1 VRPIGGR
8 TQVVSLAYYLDVT
21 SIRDQALAPLSRAD
35 AEHLLPALSV
45 GRGTLERRV
54 LRARCL
60 TCVESFDVAWAE
72 LSACNGQVKDPLLAA
87 RIAVDLVHLAYYLVR
102 WDEVEPLARQAARQ
116 AAADPLLLAE
126 LRLALSLNR
135 TSANEITSALTEARW
150 GEDALA
156 AAPRGRA
163 KDLVSARLQRQL
175 AHLLAHTGDYVGS
188 EAAAD
193 ATARFAV
200 RVGDPWESA
209 WATYTGGFAKWYA
222 GKNDAAVEAFAKAEE
237 GLRSYGTSAWRYTLL
252 CLARARMER
261 GEIATG
267 DRLSRQSAAGAEEDI
282 AHIALLRGEAEVAE
296 RILAR
301 APKGYP
307 ADEHFRD
314 FVRAIVKGR
323 RGDPRGAVRLL
334 DDVAKEFE
342 SRGMGHWALGASV
355 HAAFNREAV
364 VRGGGSARAVQLVRD
379 IGVRGGEGFAY
390 YLPDVAAWLGRAAEV
405 DAEARRVARVLKVRG
420 DAAVRLAKSDS
431 ASAVAASALDEAT
444 FYLRAVGLTW
454 REIGVLHEI
463 EKLQTEQT
471 QLERSEL
478 AKRLGLSPETLRVHI
493 TRIRAKL
500 DVGDRR
506 GDAVLLEAALARRP
520 VG

>member
-1 VRPIGGR
+1 MR
-8 TQVVSLAYYLDVT
+8 YYLDVT
-21 SIRDQALAPLSRAD
+21 SMRDQALAPLSRTE
-35 AEHLLPALSV
+35 AERLLPTLSI
-45 GRGTLERRV
+45 GRGTVDRRV

-60 TCVESFDVAWAE
+60 TCVESFDVAWSE
-72 LSACNGQVKDPLLAA
+72 LSACNSQAKDPLLAA
-87 RIAVDLVHLAYYLVR
+87 RIAVDLIHLAYYLVR
-102 WDEVEPLARQAARQ
+102 WEEIAPLVQQAERH

-135 TSANEITSALTEARW
+135 TAANEISAALTEARW

-175 AHLLAHTGDYVGS
+175 AHLLAHAGDYVGS
-188 EAAAD
+188 EGAAD
-193 ATARFAV
+193 ATARFAAKI
-200 RVGDPWESA
+200 GDPWESA
-209 WATYTGGFAKWYA
+209 WATYTRGFAQWYA
-222 GKNDAAVEAFAKAEE
+222 GKNDGAVDAFAKAEE

-267 DRLSRQSAAGAEEDI
+267 DRLSRQSAAGGPEDI

-301 APKGYP
+301 APKGFP

-314 FVRAIVKGR
+314 FVRGIVKGR

-334 DDVAKEFE
+334 DEAGKEFE

-355 HAAFNREAV
+355 HAAFNRDAL
-364 VRGGGSARAVQLVRD
+364 VRGGGSARAAQLVRD
-379 IGVRGGEGFAY
+379 IAVRGGEGFAY
-390 YLPDVAAWLGRAAEV
+390 YLPDVAAWLGRAAEA
-405 DAEARRVARVLKVRG
+405 DGEARPVARVLKARG
-420 DAAVRLAKSDS
+420 DAAIRRARSD
-431 ASAVAASALDEAT
+431 AGTGVAASALDEAT
-444 FYLRAVGLTW
+444 FYLRAAGLTW

-463 EKLQTEQT
+463 EKLQTGQK
-471 QLERSEL
+471 QIERQEL
-478 AKRLGLSPETLRVHI
+478 ATQLGLSPETLRVHI

-520 VG
+520 VA

>member
-1 VRPIGGR
+1 M
-8 TQVVSLAYYLDVT
+8 T
-21 SIRDQALAPLSRAD
+21 SIREQALAPLSRTD
-35 AEHLLPALSV
+35 AERLLPTLLV

-72 LSACNGQVKDPLLAA
+72 LSACQVQAKDPLLAA
-87 RIAVDLVHLAYYLVR
+87 RIAVDLIHLAYYLVR
-102 WDEVEPLARQAARQ
+102 WDEVARSAQDAQRQ

-135 TSANEITSALTEARW
+135 TAANEIAAALTEARW

-175 AHLLAHTGDYVGS
+175 AHLLAHAGDYIGS
-188 EAAAD
+188 AAA
-193 ATARFAV
+193 AEANARFAS
-200 RVGDPWESA
+200 RIGDPWESA
-209 WATYTGGFAKWYA
+209 WATYTGGFAQWYA
-222 GKNDAAVEAFAKAEE
+222 GKNDGAVESFAKAEE
-237 GLRSYGTSAWRYTLL
+237 GLRSYGTSVWRYTLL

-267 DRLSRQSAAGAEEDI
+267 DRLSRQSAAGAPEDI

-301 APKGYP
+301 TPKGLP

-323 RGDPRGAVRLL
+323 RGDPRVAARLL
-334 DDVAKEFE
+334 GEVGKEFE
-342 SRGMGHWALGASV
+342 ARGMSHWAIGASV
-355 HAAFNREAV
+355 HAAFNRDAA
-364 VRGGGSARAVQLVRD
+364 VRGGGSARAAQLVRD
-379 IGVRGGEGFAY
+379 IAARGGEGFAY
-390 YLPDVAAWLGRAAEV
+390 YLPDVAAWLGRAAEFDV
-405 DAEARRVARVLKVRG
+405 EARRVARLLKARG
-420 DAAVRLAKSDS
+420 DAAVRRAKADA

-454 REIGVLHEI
+454 REIGVLHEM
-463 EKLQTEQT
+463 EKLQTEQKEIART
-471 QLERSEL
+471 EL
-478 AKRLGLSPETLRVHI
+478 ATRLGLSPETLRVHI

-506 GDAVLLEAALARRP
+506 GDAVLLDAALARRP

>member
-1 VRPIGGR
+1 MTTR
-8 TQVVSLAYYLDVT
+8 
-21 SIRDQALAPLSRAD
+21 RDQAIAPLSRTD
-35 AEHLLPALSV
+35 AERLLPTLSI
-45 GRGTLERRV
+45 GRGTLDRRV

-60 TCVESFDVAWAE
+60 SCVESFDVAWAE
-72 LSACNGQVKDPLLAA
+72 LSVCNGQVKDPLLAA
-87 RIAVDLVHLAYYLVR
+87 RIAVDLIHLAYYLVR
-102 WDEVEPLARQAARQ
+102 WDEVAPLVRQAERD

-135 TSANEITSALTEARW
+135 TAANEITAALTEARW

-156 AAPRGRA
+156 AAPRGRG

-175 AHLLAHTGDYVGS
+175 AHLLAHSGDYVGS
-188 EAAAD
+188 EGAAD
-193 ATARFAV
+193 ATARFAAK
-200 RVGDPWESA
+200 VGDPWEVA
-209 WATYTGGFAKWYA
+209 WATYTGGFAQWYA
-222 GKNDAAVEAFAKAEE
+222 GKNDGAVAAFGKAEE
-237 GLRSYGTSAWRYTLL
+237 GLRAYGTSAWRYTLL
-252 CLARARMER
+252 CLSRARMER

-267 DRLSRQSAAGAEEDI
+267 DRLSRQSAAGGPEDI

-296 RILAR
+296 RVLAH
-301 APKGYP
+301 APKGFP

-334 DDVAKEFE
+334 DDVGKEFE

-355 HAAFNREAV
+355 HAAFNRDAV
-364 VRGGGSARAVQLVRD
+364 VRGSGSARATQIVRD
-379 IGVRGGEGFAY
+379 IAVRGGEGFAY
-390 YLPDVAAWLGRAAEV
+390 YLPDVAAWLGRAAE
-405 DAEARRVARVLKVRG
+405 DDNEARRVARILKNRG
-420 DAAVRLAKSDS
+420 DAAVRRARSDA
-431 ASAVAASALDEAT
+431 ASPLAASALDEAT
-444 FYLRAVGLTW
+444 FYLRAIGLTW

-463 EKLQTEQT
+463 EKLQAEQT
-471 QLERSEL
+471 QIERKEL
-478 AKRLGLSPETLRVHI
+478 ATRLRLSPETLRVHI

-520 VG
+520 VA